1 MSNLEGGIVE
11 DLDYSYFQRRIYT
24 LTGIDLKNYKS
35 EQMHRRLSALMAR
48 CNAKNFVE
56 FCKLLEKDQKM
67 MQTFKDYFTINVSEF
82 FRDENKFRQLQEDI
96 LPLLLK
102 RGQRL
107 DIWSAGCSY
116 GAEPYSVAIILDQI
130 TPLTR
135 HTILGTDIDTTI
147 LDKAA
152 KADSYTTTDIRSVPA
167 ETRTK
172 YFTQTGDKFKL
183 TDRIRSRVVF
193 KQHNL
198 LRDPIQGLYDM
209 ILCRNVV
216 IYFTD
221 EAKDTLYH
229 HFWEHLKPGGVLF
242 VGGTEVLNT
251 FKNSGFQ
258 TITTSFYRKVA

>member
-1 MSNLEGGIVE
+1 ME
-11 DLDYSYFQRRIYT
+11 DLDYSYFQRRIYS

-48 CNAKNFVE
+48 CSAKNFVE
-56 FCKLLEKDQKM
+56 FCKLLERDPKM

-82 FRDENKFRQLQEDI
+82 FRDENKYEQLRHDI

-102 RGQRL
+102 RGHRL
-107 DIWSAGCSY
+107 DIWSAGCSN
-116 GAEPYSVAIILDQI
+116 GAEPYSVAIVLDQM

-135 HTILGTDIDTTI
+135 HSILGTDIDATV
-147 LDKAA
+147 LDRATKAE
-152 KADSYTTTDIRSVPA
+152 SYIAADIRSIPP
-167 ETRTK
+167 ETRSK
-172 YFTQTGDKFKL
+172 YFTQLGDKYKL
-183 TDRIRSRVVF
+183 VERIRSRVVL

-198 LRDPIQGLYDM
+198 LRDPIEGVYDL

-221 EAKDTLYH
+221 EAKDRLYH
-229 HFWEHLKPGGVLF
+229 RFWEHLKPGGVLF
-242 VGGTEVLNT
+242 VGGTEVINT
-251 FKNSGFQ
+251 FKNTGFQ